1 MPRHVESDHPKAVT
15 NLGIFEDMA
24 ELSAVR
30 SGRMQT
36 NQRSPLACFFEINA
50 VRPSRDI
57 GMDVL
62 AHCIFETQ
70 RHLRNYP
77 RCGQN
82 ILEIL

>member
-1 MPRHVESDHPKAVT
+1 MRRSVEGDQTKAVT

-24 ELSAVR
+24 ELSAVG

-36 NQRSPLACFFEINA
+36 NQRNPLACFFEINA

-57 GMDVL
+57 GMDVP
-62 AHCIFETQ
+62 AHCIFETR

-77 RCGQN
+77 AVRP
-82 ILEIL
+82 EYP